1 MRNLLIRF
9 NIQIASLL
17 MCALLQFVIVD
28 LAMSQDRDMTGN
40 YRGSVLLEEG
50 AKKVAVGLRV
60 TALGDGEYRGML
72 YFGGL
77 PGEQKE
83 SAAKQQTVELRG
95 FYTDFT
101 LRLSGD
107 FPLVFQ
113 FIHNRFTALDA
124 KNSYKGHLEKVIR
137 IDTTSSSN

>member
-28 LAMSQDRDMTGN
+28 LAISQDRDMTGN
-40 YRGSVLLEEG
+40 YRGSVFLEKG
-50 AKKVAVGLRV
+50 AKKVVVGLRV
-60 TALGDGEYRGML
+60 TALGDGEYKGML

-77 PGEQKE
+77 PGEQQK
-83 SAAKQQTVELRG
+83 SSDDFKSVELNG
-95 FYTDFT
+95 SYTDFT
-101 LRLSGD
+101 LRLKGD